1 MSTNISLTPA
11 LEEYARSQVEN
22 GLYGSISEF
31 MREAVRMHRERN
43 LEHRLYLREMHKELE
58 IAAKEID
65 KNKIS
70 PLDMKDIIEQSL
82 KDLD

>member
-11 LEEYARSQVEN
+11 LEEYAKSQVEN

-31 MREAVRMHRERN
+31 MREAIRMHRERN
-43 LEHRLYLREMHKELE
+43 LEHRLYLRELHKELE
-58 IAAKEID
+58 DATKEID
-65 KNKIS
+65 KNDIS
-70 PLDMKDIIEQSL
+70 PLNMENIIKQSL